1 MPTFQYKAKTK
12 EGEKRT
18 GTIETSSREAALDV
32 LQQNNLFVL
41 SLNEITR
48 LSILTLPFMG
58 KIKQKDIVIFSR
70 QLATLFEA
78 RIPVVT
84 SFKTLLVEI
93 NNASFRAAVAEIT
106 DDVAGG
112 MSLSQALGK
121 HPQIFSPF
129 YINLVRSGEESG
141 KLQDIFTYLADHL
154 ERSYYLTTKARNAM
168 IYPSFVLFTFIGV
181 FVVMLVV
188 VFPQLIA
195 IFEETGQAVPLYT
208 QAIISLSLFLRQWG
222 LALLTFLIAG
232 LVLVWRWGLTPPGK
246 LYLHRLKI
254 TVPILGGIYKKLYM
268 ARLTDN
274 LKTLFVSG
282 IPILRALAI
291 SGDVVGNE
299 VYRRALVQATEAVRD
314 GSTISSAFEKIPEIP
329 ALVTQMIRV
338 GETSGKLDSILGSI
352 AKFYQKDVD
361 SAFENLV
368 ALIEPALI
376 VFLGVGVGILVAA
389 VLVPLYNLVGA
400 F

>member
-1 MPTFQYKAKTK
+1 MATFEYNAKTK

-18 GTIETSSREAALDV
+18 GIIESSSREAALDV

-41 SLNEITR
+41 SLNEKNKK
-48 LSILTLPFMG
+48 SIFQLPFLG
-58 KIKQKDIVIFSR
+58 GVKQKDIVIFSR
-70 QLATLFEA
+70 QLSTLFEA
-78 RIPVVT
+78 RIPVV
-84 SFKTLLVEI
+84 SSLKTLLVEI
-93 NNASFRAAVAEIT
+93 KNENFRSAVAEIT
-106 DDVAGG
+106 DDVSGG

-121 HPQIFSPF
+121 HANIFSPF
-129 YINLVRSGEESG
+129 YISLIRSGEESG
-141 KLQDIFTYLADHL
+141 KLQDIFTYLADYL

-168 IYPSFVLFTFIGV
+168 IYPAFILFTFIGV

-188 VFPQLIA
+188 VFPQLIS
-195 IFEETGQAVPLYT
+195 IFKETGQAVPLYT
-208 QAIISLSLFLRQWG
+208 QAIIFLSLFLQQWG
-222 LALLTFLIAG
+222 LVLLAFLIVG
-232 LVLVWRWGLTPPGK
+232 LVLVWRWGMTPPGK
-246 LYLHRLKI
+246 LFLHRLKI
-254 TVPILGGIYKKLYM
+254 TIPILGELYKKLYM

-274 LKTLFVSG
+274 LRTLFVSG

-299 VYRRALVQATEAVRD
+299 VYRLALIQATESVRD

-338 GETSGKLDSILGSI
+338 GETSGKLDSILGSV
-352 AKFYQKDVD
+352 AKFYQRDVD

-376 VFLGVGVGILVAA
+376 VFLGVGVGILVAS
-389 VLVPLYNLVGA
+389 VLVPLYNLVGS